1 MARSLWLFNV
11 LLALLV
17 LGLLGVLI
25 DSLVGHRSLSATP
38 RATPMAHR
46 PAAEVPKREDPARSV
61 RPRRRPLSDFDIIL
75 KRDPFKSP
83 VAQPPKKP
91 IVKRPPP
98 APRLPTLF
106 GTIFVGDERK
116 AILKEGK
123 RQDVYSIGQS
133 VAGGILTKIEVDRV
147 VITRG
152 KHRSEILMKNAI
164 QESRPKANPA
174 AKATL
179 SPPSPSRSSRSAQRL
194 VQRRQDQA
202 SEKMRR
208 RRERLRQLRERLQ
221 QRRRSRGSSG
231 GASR

>member
-61 RPRRRPLSDFDIIL
+61 RPRRRPLSDL

-91 IVKRPPP
+91 TVKRPPP

-194 VQRRQDQA
+194 VQRRQDHP